1 MICLVNWSL
10 HLLTATPSG
19 IKRYNMKGPPNPNS
33 IVCVFEEMVCI
44 SSNQYTHSLN
54 LHPVQ
59 TFSYIYNKK
68 RCPSSL
74 IYTKTT
80 VNTVSLSSCFKAKV
94 KLYNAA

>member
-10 HLLTATPSG
+10 HLLTAPPSG
-19 IKRYNMKGPPNPNS
+19 IKWYNMKGPPNPNS
-33 IVCVFEEMVCI
+33 VPVCI

-54 LHPVQ
+54 LHSVQ

-68 RCPSSL
+68 WCPSCL